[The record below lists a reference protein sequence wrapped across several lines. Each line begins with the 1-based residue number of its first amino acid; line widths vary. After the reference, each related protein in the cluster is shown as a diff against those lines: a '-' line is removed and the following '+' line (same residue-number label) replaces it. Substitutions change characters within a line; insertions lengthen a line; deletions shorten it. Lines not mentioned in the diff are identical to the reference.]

1 MEQVQSFRPA
11 VIRRILCAIDFSNI
25 SRDALGHAVAIAKWY
40 RSSIAALHVIQS
52 ALLLPPIAPAETV
65 VEAPTSDLRRSFTE
79 ELHGWLEGAERAGV
93 KTEALIDAGSPAR
106 CILDQASSLEADL
119 IVMGTHGLGGFERFM
134 LGSVAEK
141 VLRKAACPVLT
152 VPPSAVSSA
161 NVPYTHLLCPVDFS
175 ESSLEALRFAF
186 SLAQEADARL
196 TILHVFDWPPEDD
209 LLLQR
214 FDVPAFRA
222 VVEEEARTRL
232 NGLVTDDVRVWCRP
246 ETKIGYGKPYRQI
259 LATAET
265 DATDLIIMGV
275 RGRNSLETTLFGSTT
290 NHVVRSA
297 HCPVLTLKGG
307 AP

>member
-1 MEQVQSFRPA
+1 VEQVQSFRPI
-11 VIRRILCAIDFSNI
+11 VIRRILCAIDFSNV

-40 RSSIAALHVIQS
+40 RSSIAALHVISS
-52 ALLLPPIAPAETV
+52 AQLLPPIAPAEIV
-65 VEAPTSDLRRSFTE
+65 VEAPTSDRRRSLTE
-79 ELHGWLEGAERAGV
+79 ELQGWLELGDRAGV
-93 KTEALIDAGSPAR
+93 KTEALIDAGGPAR

-119 IVMGTHGLGGFERFM
+119 IVMGTHGLAGFERFI

-152 VPPSAVSSA
+152 VPPAGESPAR
-161 NVPYTHLLCPVDFS
+161 VPYTRLLCPVDFS

-186 SLAQEADARL
+186 SLAQEADAHL

-209 LLLQR
+209 LLFQR

-222 VVEEEARTRL
+222 AVEEEARKRL
-232 NGLVTDDVRVWCRP
+232 DGLVTDDVRVWCQP
-246 ETKIGYGKPYRQI
+246 ETKVSYGKPYREI
-259 LATAET
+259 LATAEN
-265 DATDLIIMGV
+265 DATDLIVMGI

-297 HCPVLTLKGG
+297 HCPVLTLK
-307 AP
+307 PQV